1 MQRKIFHIHVTHY
14 VSHEYINIKCT
25 LRILSNESF
34 EQFEKEIREAIEK
47 NFEENNPSIKKAEMT
62 SDAKAES
69 NMQSVPEQ
77 VPAETKNNGVV
88 NVLVPT
94 TVYSNDVNINYVSYF
109 IDFFRNNS
117 ELSEA
122 SSPEPEPTPI
132 ESSNNG
138 PVNVIVPTIVGSN
151 NVNVNFV
158 SYYIKF

>member
-1 MQRKIFHIHVTHY
+1 MYTM
-14 VSHEYINIKCT
+14 NI
-25 LRILSNESF
+25 LILNVLQGGLSMGILNNENF
-34 EQFEKEIREAIEK
+34 EQFEKEIRESIEK

-62 SDAKAES
+62 SNAKAE
-69 NMQSVPEQ
+69 NNIQSVPEQ

-94 TVYSNDVNINYVSYF
+94 TIYSNDVNINYVSYF
-109 IDFFRNNS
+109 IDFFKNDS
-117 ELSEA
+117 DLSEA

-138 PVNVIVPTIVGSN
+138 PVNVLVPTIVGSN

>member
-1 MQRKIFHIHVTHY
+1 MG
-14 VSHEYINIKCT
+14 
-25 LRILSNESF
+25 ILNNENF
-34 EQFEKEIREAIEK
+34 EQFEKEIRESIEK
-47 NFEENNPSIKKAEMT
+47 IFEENNPSIKKAEMT
-62 SDAKAES
+62 SDANAE
-69 NMQSVPEQ
+69 NNIQSVLEQ

-94 TVYSNDVNINYVSYF
+94 TIYSNDVNINYVSYF
-109 IDFFRNNS
+109 IDFLKNNS
-117 ELSEA
+117 ELSET

-138 PVNVIVPTIVGSN
+138 PVNVLVPTIVGSN